1 MLFTAI
7 METDCDNRIFIKS
20 VRLFA
25 AERVDWVRWIG
36 CNQLNP
42 QNGELPRA
50 RVPEAAIGNK
60 DARKVMESYQTWFGE
75 GPELSVIRM
84 LGLFDR
90 PAEEKAIG
98 AC

>member
-60 DARKVMESYQTWFGE
+60 DVDLRQRYNLAQVVSFPARCQSSRFRDK
-75 GPELSVIRM
+75 
-84 LGLFDR
+84 
-90 PAEEKAIG
+90 KA
-98 AC
+98 